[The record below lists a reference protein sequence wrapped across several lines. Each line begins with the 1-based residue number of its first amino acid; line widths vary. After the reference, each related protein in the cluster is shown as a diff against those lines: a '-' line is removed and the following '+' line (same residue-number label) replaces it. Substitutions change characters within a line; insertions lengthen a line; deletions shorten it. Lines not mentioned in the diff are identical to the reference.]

1 MSKYY
6 RNAYSLLLRDL
17 NGENGPIANSSA
29 TCMRMCPIG
38 ECEKRIASTHGTE
51 CECGGDLHVDTPSP
65 SKAT

>member
-17 NGENGPIANSSA
+17 DGENGPIANSSA

-38 ECEKRIASTHGTE
+38 ECKKRMASTHGTE
-51 CECGGDLHVDTPSP
+51 YGSVGNWHVDMPSP
-65 SKAT
+65 SRVT